1 VTDPAEAGRR
11 IQKLEETKEKLKK
24 NVNTRAMNMF
34 SKAEEQYNDLMKRK
48 KIVEDDKAKI
58 NETIKELD
66 IKKKEA
72 LRKAW
77 DQVDREPVLSE
88 CSVRRPPPL
97 FILFAPSCIGA
108 SD

>member
-77 DQVDREPVLSE
+77 DQVDREPVLFE
-88 CSVRRPPPL
+88 CSVRRPSPPL
-97 FILFAPSCIGA
+97 FLLFAP
-108 SD
+108 

>member
-1 VTDPAEAGRR
+1 MDPAEAGRR

-77 DQVDREPVLSE
+77 DQVNREPFLSE
-88 CSVRRPPPL
+88 CSVRRPPHPPL
-97 FILFAPSCIGA
+97 FLLFAP
-108 SD
+108 

>member
-1 VTDPAEAGRR
+1 MTDPAEAGRR

-77 DQVDREPVLSE
+77 DQVDREQVLSE
-88 CSVRRPPPL
+88 CSVRRPPPHSPL
-97 FILFAPSCIGA
+97 FLLFAP
-108 SD
+108 

>member
-1 VTDPAEAGRR
+1 VTDPVEAGRR

-34 SKAEEQYNDLMKRK
+34 SKAEEQYTDLMKRK
-48 KIVEDDKAKI
+48 QIVEADKAKI

-77 DQVDREPVLSE
+77 DQVGSFMFQLRGE
-88 CSVRRPPPL
+88 R
-97 FILFAPSCIGA
+97 FAV
-108 SD
+108 DL